1 MSKMGISN
9 VSSYRGCRPF
19 EVVGF
24 SDNVNKLCFPKNF
37 SHIKGECFEDLHL
50 KSLASIDGS
59 EDDNIIAKDFT
70 NMYTMVS
77 STRII
82 LSQVCRNLENNS
94 FSGFQNFTN
103 LIDNRNP
110 LAIRDFFEV
119 ASKKENQLIS
129 LK

>member
-1 MSKMGISN
+1 M
-9 VSSYRGCRPF
+9 
-19 EVVGF
+19 
-24 SDNVNKLCFPKNF
+24 LPKNF
-37 SHIKGECFEDLHL
+37 SYIKGECFEDLHL

-59 EDDNIIAKDFT
+59 EDDNIIAKGLHKYVHDGEQHAY
-70 NMYTMVS
+70 NPDIVS
-77 STRII
+77 GLQKS
-82 LSQVCRNLENNS
+82 LENNS

-119 ASKKENQLIS
+119 ASKENQLIS